1 MNSTVLT
8 AIAISSGVIA
18 SVVFPSMAQ
27 AEPLPFPEEPMT
39 AEAVATPLPFPESGL
54 TEPLPT
60 VIPGPEAMPTSAI
73 ALPTRTA
80 IPTHHQAPA
89 KNDAKVEFLSLADLA
104 TDKTSA
110 IALTSYSTNTMPTA
124 PTTATTAPP
133 EVAQVNRNLFVNRPW
148 SYVGAGLNLG
158 LEGDTDLGDTSFAI
172 ISKIAIGDNLSLRPG
187 AIIGENVAILVPVT
201 YDFTVPNVD
210 PFEAALL
217 RPYVGGGVVFTTND
231 TAADEGVDNNVGPM
245 ITGGLDV
252 RFNDKWVANAGLN
265 VGFLGDDAEFGIV
278 IGVGYIFSN
287 R

>member
-1 MNSTVLT
+1 
-8 AIAISSGVIA
+8 
-18 SVVFPSMAQ
+18 
-27 AEPLPFPEEPMT
+27 
-39 AEAVATPLPFPESGL
+39 
-54 TEPLPT
+54 
-60 VIPGPEAMPTSAI
+60 
-73 ALPTRTA
+73 
-80 IPTHHQAPA
+80 
-89 KNDAKVEFLSLADLA
+89 
-104 TDKTSA
+104 
-110 IALTSYSTNTMPTA
+110 
-124 PTTATTAPP
+124 
-133 EVAQVNRNLFVNRPW
+133 VAQVNRNLFVNRPW

-172 ISKIAIGDNLSLRPG
+172 ISKIAIGNNLSLRPG

-201 YDFTVPNVD
+201 YDFVVPSAD
-210 PFEAALL
+210 PFEASLL
-217 RPYVGGGVVFTTND
+217 RPYVGGGIVFTTND